1 MTGLLLALQF
11 FTSIPVRKELPLGKR
26 EVTGMYMALP
36 FIGGLIGA
44 VMFGAA
50 WLCTEMLGMGS
61 FLTAV
66 IVVVVGIGL
75 TGGLHVDGFAD
86 AGDAFFSYRDL
97 QKRLEILEDPRIGAF
112 GAMAIVLLIA
122 GKLALVEEMIATGK
136 GDVLLFVA
144 VPFLAR
150 AVMNLYFASIRT
162 AKEEGLGHF
171 FQGKL
176 KKGALYG
183 WSIGVGLLVLIL
195 VGYRLGNIGLPA
207 FLLGVIILGLLLYRR
222 WSDRNFGGVTGDL
235 AGAFIEGM
243 EALLWLTII
252 ICI

>member
-36 FIGGLIGA
+36 FIGGLIGTL
-44 VMFGAA
+44 MFGAA

-66 IVVVVGIGL
+66 IVVIVGIGL

-112 GAMAIVLLIA
+112 GTMAIVLLIA
-122 GKLALVEEMIATGK
+122 GKIAIVEELIATGK
-136 GDVLLFVA
+136 GNVPLFMV

-150 AVMNLYFASIRT
+150 AVMNLYFVSIRT
-162 AKEEGLGHF
+162 AKEEGLAHF

-183 WSIGVGLLVLIL
+183 WSIGVGILVLIL
-195 VGYRLGNIGLPA
+195 MGSLLSDFGLPA
-207 FLLGVIILGLLLYRR
+207 ILLGVSIIGLLLYRL
-222 WSDRNFGGVTGDL
+222 WSVRNFGGVTGDL
-235 AGAFIEGM
+235 AGAFVEGM
-243 EALLWLTII
+243 EALLWFTII
-252 ICI
+252 IYI

>member
-36 FIGGLIGA
+36 FIGALIGTA
-44 VMFGAA
+44 MFGAA

-86 AGDAFFSYRDL
+86 AGDAFFSYRDRK
-97 QKRLEILEDPRIGAF
+97 KRLEILDDPRIGAF
-112 GAMAIVLLIA
+112 GTMAIVLLISGKIALFEELIAA
-122 GKLALVEEMIATGK
+122 GKGNM
-136 GDVLLFVA
+136 LLYVA
-144 VPFLAR
+144 VPFLAK
-150 AVMNLYFASIRT
+150 AGMNVYFASVRT
-162 AKEEGLGHF
+162 AKEEGLAYF

-176 KKGALYG
+176 KKGILFG
-183 WSIGVGLLVLIL
+183 WSIGIGIAVLISI
-195 VGYRLGNIGLPA
+195 GYYLGNIVLPVI
-207 FLLGVIILGLLLYRR
+207 LLAVIALSLLIYRR
-222 WSDRNFGGVTGDL
+222 WSVRNFGGVTGDL
-235 AGAFIEGM
+235 AGAFVEGM
-243 EALLWLTII
+243 EALVWLTII
-252 ICI
+252 MCI